1 MIVLDLCKPHYQV
14 LLITYLKFI
23 KKNWKDTSKEEKSDQ
38 YVILL
43 VLKIINEITNAKN
56 VKKWLMPINRLIK
69 KFPNVYQFC
78 NRNTNKFILLLR
90 KSAYP
95 Y

>member
-1 MIVLDLCKPHYQV
+1 M
-14 LLITYLKFI
+14 
-23 KKNWKDTSKEEKSDQ
+23 
-38 YVILL
+38 

-78 NRNTNKFILLLR
+78 NRDTKKFVLLLR
-90 KSAYP
+90 KSVYP
-95 Y
+95 DKYMDNWERYDETSLPDKKLQRIIFRRHY